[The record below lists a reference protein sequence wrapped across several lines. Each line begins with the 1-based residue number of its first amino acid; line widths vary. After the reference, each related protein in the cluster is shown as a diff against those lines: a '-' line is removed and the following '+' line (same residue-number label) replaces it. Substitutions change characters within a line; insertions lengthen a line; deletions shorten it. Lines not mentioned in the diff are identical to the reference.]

1 MSCFW
6 LFQPLAVCVRM
17 FQHSL
22 CPGAWPSL
30 LPAAWERHL
39 GSPSPQLLPRPAPP
53 APRQGSSQP
62 ISTPGSDP
70 QSLLSGLTG
79 RPSVPSAGLPPNK
92 GIRSRKTWPPACSP
106 GGCLGC
112 GHEPHH
118 AGAGAGG
125 EGSPASGSARPGRET
140 SAALRGLLGLSCGR
154 VQRQKG
160 SSQAAAPKLLTAGP
174 GGSRRPTYDFFLQV
188 SLSSAPAVV
197 SEPLR
202 AFQTRLLRRDPPN
215 PGHTPVTHAALPPR
229 DPPPFHRH
237 PRGCLRA
244 PLPSSSLS
252 AQSSLPSLAQI
263 NAKVSLQ
270 AWALSGPPLPPR
282 RPQGYSHRGLRL
294 CGRPPCPARA
304 RGGPQCG
311 WVHPGTEEAP
321 SAAPSPLS

>member
-1 MSCFW
+1 MSECSSTASV
-6 LFQPLAVCVRM
+6 LA
-17 FQHSL
+17 
-22 CPGAWPSL
+22 PGRPC
-30 LPAAWERHL
+30 
-39 GSPSPQLLPRPAPP
+39 SPQPGSAIWAHRPPTGLLAAHLNSGLRPSIAAQRPDGETQRALSRTPPKQGDQEPEDLAPCVQPGRLPRVWARAPP
-53 APRQGSSQP
+53 
-62 ISTPGSDP
+62 
-70 QSLLSGLTG
+70 
-79 RPSVPSAGLPPNK
+79 
-92 GIRSRKTWPPACSP
+92 C
-106 GGCLGC
+106 
-112 GHEPHH
+112 
-118 AGAGAGG
+118 GAGAGG